1 MEIIRKQP
9 VETQQELAIALKE
22 HGFKVTQAT
31 ISRDIKELGL
41 PLYGKLIEVAPYW
54 ITIERKD
61 GSSRII
67 SKGRIMGIEPVR
79 DQPC

>member
-1 MEIIRKQP
+1 MIND
-9 VETQQELAIALKE
+9 ELIPFVGKILR
-22 HGFKVTQAT
+22 
-31 ISRDIKELGL
+31 IDIKELGL

-61 GSSRII
+61 GSSSII

-79 DQPC
+79 DQQC

>member
-1 MEIIRKQP
+1 MIND
-9 VETQQELAIALKE
+9 ELIPFVVKILR
-22 HGFKVTQAT
+22 
-31 ISRDIKELGL
+31 IDIKELGL